1 MKYNLLQITLP
12 NFDITIELSNKFSEL
27 LYNALGEKEINEIV
41 KKNKI
46 AIEFCASHE
55 YCDSNEYMI
64 DALNY
69 LFGIHWNLSDERI
82 TNLINDSWELSIVN
96 EFKQTI
102 KKRETNNE

>member
-1 MKYNLLQITLP
+1 MIYDLLKITLP
-12 NFDITIELSNKFSEL
+12 NFDITMELSNKFSEL
-27 LYNALGEKEINEIV
+27 LYNALGEKEITEIV
-41 KKNKI
+41 EKKKI
-46 AIEFCASHE
+46 ETEFCASHE

-69 LFGIHWNLSDERI
+69 LFGFNWNLSDQRI

-102 KKRETNNE
+102 IKKGKK